1 MTEHALGGKCPQQ
14 AGNKKVTGWQTSH
27 HYQPYYN
34 YTWWEDFLNSLC
46 TSQKAFHTDC
56 FTHNF
61 PYAEMKKWLFV
72 VHFSSVIFVYYL
84 INLNYTIPLEKLKLG
99 SSCGEK
105 NMCTYLCVLVW
116 CTWLTEFAWS
126 YQTSLRLCNSYYFTV
141 FLIFCD

>member
-14 AGNKKVTGWQTSH
+14 PGNKKVTGWQTSH

-34 YTWWEDFLNSLC
+34 YARWEDFLNSLC
-46 TSQKAFHTDC
+46 MLWQMIINLPLQCTSQKAFHTHC

-84 INLNYTIPLEKLKLG
+84 INRNYTIPLEKLKSG

-105 NMCTYLCVLVW
+105 NVHIPLCAGMVYLIDRIC
-116 CTWLTEFAWS
+116 
-126 YQTSLRLCNSYYFTV
+126 
-141 FLIFCD
+141 LIISNNFKAL